1 MLTITATQ
9 IKNAFGRFLEAVQSQ
24 PILIERSGRV
34 SAVMLSYAEFERL
47 KAIEDRYWG
56 EKAQQALKEG
66 FLSEK
71 ETQQWLN
78 TLQERLNAG
87 A

>member
-1 MLTITATQ
+1 
-9 IKNAFGRFLEAVQSQ
+9 
-24 PILIERSGRV
+24 
-34 SAVMLSYAEFERL
+34 MLSYAEFERL

-71 ETQQWLN
+71 ATQQWLN

-87 A
+87 V